1 MNFDITLEDLQ
12 SIGIN
17 PQTEQ
22 VETTLSDLNNT
33 LNERIGVEIT
43 ESLTDEQ
50 LDEMMTVKQ
59 SGDKDALA
67 SWMSANIPEIKN
79 IVSDE
84 RDILLGELADK
95 ASE

>member
-43 ESLTDEQ
+43 EALTDEQ

-59 SGDKDALA
+59 SGDNGALA
-67 SWMSANIPEIKN
+67 SWMSVNIPELED

>member
-43 ESLTDEQ
+43 EALTDEQ

>member
-43 ESLTDEQ
+43 EALTDEQ

-67 SWMSANIPEIKN
+67 SWMSANIPEIKD

-84 RDILLGELADK
+84 RDIFLGELADK

>member
-1 MNFDITLEDLQ
+1 MNFDITLEDLK

-17 PQTEQ
+17 PPAEQ
-22 VETTLSDLNNT
+22 IETTLSDLNDT

-67 SWMSANIPEIKN
+67 SWMSANIPELED

-84 RDILLGELADK
+84 RDIFLGELADK

>member
-43 ESLTDEQ
+43 EALTDEQ

-67 SWMSANIPEIKN
+67 SWMSANIPEIKD

>member
-67 SWMSANIPEIKN
+67 SWMSANIPEIKD

>member
-12 SIGIN
+12 SAGVNI
-17 PQTEQ
+17 PPEQ
-22 VETTLSDLNNT
+22 AEATLSKINDD

-43 ESLTDEQ
+43 EALTDEQ

-59 SGDKDALA
+59 SGDNDALA
-67 SWMSANIPEIKN
+67 SWMSANIPELED

>member
-12 SIGIN
+12 SAGVNI
-17 PQTEQ
+17 PPEQ
-22 VETTLSDLNNT
+22 AEATLSKINDD

-43 ESLTDEQ
+43 EALTDEQ
-50 LDEMMTVKQ
+50 LDEMMLIQQ
-59 SGDKDALA
+59 SGDQDALA
-67 SWMSANIPEIKN
+67 NWMTANIPELSE

-95 ASE
+95 A

>member
-33 LNERIGVEIT
+33 LDVRIGVEIT
-43 ESLTDEQ
+43 EALTDEQ
-50 LDEMMTVKQ
+50 LDEMMRIQQ
-59 SGDKDALA
+59 SGDQDALA
-67 SWMSANIPEIKN
+67 NWMTANIPELSE

-84 RDILLGELADK
+84 RDILLGELAYK
-95 ASE
+95 A

>member
-67 SWMSANIPEIKN
+67 SWMSANIPEIKD

-84 RDILLGELADK
+84 RDIFLGELADK

>member
-43 ESLTDEQ
+43 EALTDEQ

-67 SWMSANIPEIKN
+67 SWMSANIPELED

-84 RDILLGELADK
+84 RDILLGELADR

>member
-43 ESLTDEQ
+43 EALTDEQ

-84 RDILLGELADK
+84 RDIFLGELADK

>member
-17 PQTEQ
+17 PPAEQ
-22 VETTLSDLNNT
+22 IETTLSDLNDT

-67 SWMSANIPEIKN
+67 SWMSANIPEIKD

-84 RDILLGELADK
+84 RDILLGELADR

>member
-12 SIGIN
+12 SIGIT
-17 PQTEQ
+17 PPAEQ
-22 VETTLSDLNNT
+22 IETTLSDLNDT

-67 SWMSANIPEIKN
+67 SWMSANIPEIKD

-84 RDILLGELADK
+84 RDIFLGELADK

>member
-43 ESLTDEQ
+43 EALTEEQ

>member
-33 LNERIGVEIT
+33 LNKRIGVEIT
-43 ESLTDEQ
+43 EALTDEQ

-59 SGDKDALA
+59 SGDNDALA
-67 SWMSANIPEIKN
+67 SWMSANIPELED